1 MNAVSESIKELR
13 AQQDAPIEIVRE
25 NGKITGKKVN
35 GKFIPL
41 RDAT

>member
-1 MNAVSESIKELR
+1 MNAVNDSIRELR
-13 AQQDAPIEIVRE
+13 EQHDAPIEIVRE
-25 NGKITGKKVN
+25 NGKITGKRVN